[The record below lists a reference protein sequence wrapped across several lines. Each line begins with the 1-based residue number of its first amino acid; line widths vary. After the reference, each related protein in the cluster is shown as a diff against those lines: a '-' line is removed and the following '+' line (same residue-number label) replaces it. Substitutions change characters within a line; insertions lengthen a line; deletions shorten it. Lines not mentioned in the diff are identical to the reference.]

1 MTLSIKNGRYAFLMR
16 LDLIFSMSLWKE
28 CQLLQI
34 LNDLSGR
41 HLIKLILY
49 KNDVKLLK
57 FKRSPLKVS
66 LRYVWSLRF
75 WLLIAEMNTSR
86 KVMERLF
93 CFSIV
98 NLMLGCLLFNKLMK
112 TIDELRNAK
121 NKKRK
126 TNKGRKEQGEQH
138 L

>member
-112 TIDELRNAK
+112 AIDELRNAK
-121 NKKRK
+121 SNKRK